1 MHPVLLQIKIVIDK
15 SVNTSTRNKNT
26 LLSVIII
33 CLGMA
38 VVFVLR
44 QSGKKDDV
52 TTQSDHLA
60 SASVLSQP
68 DGAIFEPLKSNKK
81 HDQRLD
87 QSMTSPRFRHVG
99 SLLPAESITLTNLPP
114 PRNQKAEAAG
124 PHNVKVGLFTGT
136 IQSSLMSGQTLVSG
150 GWPTADGKRTLAF
163 ATPTVTT
170 EGNVLIEVAY
180 LQVPEEMLT
189 EPGWEQFRAVTSET
203 SASGV
208 LTPQQEEDFLG
219 LLPGIEGASLVST
232 PRVLTGSGQAAS
244 ISIEGGDGNS
254 QTFTV
259 MPTIFDDGQG
269 VHLVVSNVLQH
280 TLAKSR

>member
-1 MHPVLLQIKIVIDK
+1 M
-15 SVNTSTRNKNT
+15 NTSTRNQKF
-26 LLSVIII
+26 LLSVIVI

-52 TTQSDHLA
+52 TTPSNHLT

-68 DGAIFEPLKSNKK
+68 DGAIFEPMESNKK

-87 QSMTSPRFRHVG
+87 HSMTSPRFRHVG

-114 PRNQKAEAAG
+114 RNQKAEAAG
-124 PHNVKVGLFTGT
+124 PDTVKVGLLTGT

-189 EPGWEQFRAVTSET
+189 GLGWEQFRAVTSET

-208 LTPQQEEDFLG
+208 LTPQQQEDFLG

-259 MPTIFDDGQG
+259 MPTIFDDGHG
-269 VHLVVSNVLQH
+269 MHLVVSNVLQH